1 MTDKKITSEN
11 NYNHLPDFS
20 EDYKFL
26 DFENTIQDIS
36 EKINALKSSA
46 IESPEVNEQIL
57 ALRKERD
64 AEAKKIYSR
73 LSTWQTVQVA
83 RHPQRPHTLDFIDSI
98 FNDFDEMH
106 GDRQFGDDAAIIGG
120 IAYLETI
127 PVMIIGHEKG
137 RDTEEKVRRNFGMP
151 QPEGYRKAK
160 RLMQFA
166 EQFSLPVITFIDTA
180 GAYPGVEGEERGQS
194 EAIAR
199 NLAVMSE
206 LKTPIIIVVT
216 GEGGSGGALAI
227 SVGDH
232 ISMLQYATYSV
243 ASPEAC
249 ASIIWRTADKAPDAA
264 EAMKVSSKELKKL
277 NIIDEIIT
285 EPLGGAHRDY
295 DEISLSI
302 KESLIKNLS
311 ILNRMSKE
319 ELLDRRYKRLVEIG
333 I

>member
-46 IESPEVNEQIL
+46 IDSAEVNEQIL

-83 RHPQRPHTLDFIDSI
+83 RHPQRPHTLDFINSI
-98 FNDFDEMH
+98 FDEFDEMH